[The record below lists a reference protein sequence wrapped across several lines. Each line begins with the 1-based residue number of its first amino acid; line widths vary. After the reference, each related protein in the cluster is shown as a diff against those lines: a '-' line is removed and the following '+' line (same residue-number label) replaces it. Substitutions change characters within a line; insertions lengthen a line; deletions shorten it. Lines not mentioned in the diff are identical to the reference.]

1 MTSIDIF
8 NLSPLLITTKLA
20 KMKIQVNRNELQN
33 DMCDIEDMVCAAIKT
48 DLGAKK
54 GSVTCT
60 TRHWQGHTC
69 PEFKGIFDG
78 VKIAIYGDISE
89 FDLEVDPMN
98 YEMYFTYTF
107 IEKN

>member
-1 MTSIDIF
+1 MLGRFVCHCEVFDGVVELCGEVVIDWF
-8 NLSPLLITTKLA
+8 DGSD
-20 KMKIQVNRNELQN
+20 VFGW
-33 DMCDIEDMVCAAIKT
+33 DIEDMVCAAIKT